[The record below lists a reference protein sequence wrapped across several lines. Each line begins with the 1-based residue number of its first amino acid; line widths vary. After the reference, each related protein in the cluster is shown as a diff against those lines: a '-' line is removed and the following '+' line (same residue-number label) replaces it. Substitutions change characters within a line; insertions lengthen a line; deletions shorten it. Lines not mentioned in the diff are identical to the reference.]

1 MRSLFKPCSV
11 AAAVASALTL
21 SACGGGGDAA
31 PAAPVA
37 PPAPP
42 PPTAAMHQQAIALAE
57 APFVFGDMTVGPI
70 WYGTDETLRV
80 LASAD
85 VCGSGSASSRL
96 DGAAVAAGTVL
107 PTGSHTF
114 ETTFA
119 TCAVLPTRVLTGTAS
134 VAYSAPTS
142 VATAMTATATANGVR
157 WQGKLT
163 SFTGSAGVN
172 GDYTGSGT
180 LAFSYTESVSG
191 NVLSGE
197 STLRPAAGATVTNN
211 DSRATLAWVS
221 GDVRELVTLNATTFA
236 PLTYTTDYRALT
248 LTVGSATV
256 VIDGSLTKTFSG
268 NAMTPSGQ
276 ATLRVAGT
284 PVGTLRYAAD
294 GRLTATLSA
303 DVPTW

>member
-1 MRSLFKPCSV
+1 MRSLFKPCTV

-21 SACGGGGDAA
+21 TACGGGGDAA
-31 PAAPVA
+31 PAAPAA
-37 PPAPP
+37 PPPP

-85 VCGSGSASSRL
+85 VCGSGTATSRL
-96 DGAAVAAGTVL
+96 DGAAISAGTVL

-114 ETTFA
+114 EMSFA

-172 GDYTGSGT
+172 GDFTGSG
-180 LAFSYTESVSG
+180 AIGFSYTESVTG
-191 NVLSGE
+191 NVLNGE

-248 LTVGSATV
+248 LSVGGATV
-256 VIDGSLTKTFSG
+256 VIDGSLTKTFNGS
-268 NAMTPSGQ
+268 AMTPSGQ
-276 ATLRVAGT
+276 AALRVGGAQ
-284 PVGTLRYAAD
+284 VGTLRYAAD
-294 GRLTATLSA
+294 GRLTATLTA
-303 DVPTW
+303 DVPSW